1 MWEFKLRREDIKHQ
15 SDIVHHF
22 HSAIGEQITN
32 MKIEMMTL
40 SKLVMIMMMIMIT
53 LSDTVSRGESERKA
67 RQNDE
72 DVAKEGDFAL
82 IILEIF
88 IRKYEGRN

>member
-1 MWEFKLRREDIKHQ
+1 MRRYKA
-15 SDIVHHF
+15 SDIVRHF
-22 HSAIGEQITN
+22 HSVIGDQMTN

-40 SKLVMIMMMIMIT
+40 SKLVMIMMIMIT
-53 LSDTVSRGESERKA
+53 LSDTVSRGEIERKA
-67 RQNDE
+67 RQNDK

>member
-1 MWEFKLRREDIKHQ
+1 MRRYKA
-15 SDIVHHF
+15 SDIVRHF
-22 HSAIGEQITN
+22 HSVIGDQMTN

-40 SKLVMIMMMIMIT
+40 SKLVMIMMMMIMIT
-53 LSDTVSRGESERKA
+53 LSDTVSRGEIERKA
-67 RQNDE
+67 RQTDE